1 MSEAVQRDPVS
12 AAGHRRRWL
21 LAVDPVFEG
30 GRKGKRAQTWD
41 VEDEL
46 IAVALLGD
54 VTIDL
59 SETNSAPDEVH
70 IEAYAILRDV
80 DVLVGEGAHVKLSG
94 GVLRGDLSNEVPPV
108 PEDKRTS
115 TVSINGHSFIGD
127 VTVRVAGG

>member
-1 MSEAVQRDPVS
+1 MNDPAQDKPASTVRP
-12 AAGHRRRWL
+12 RRRWL
-21 LAVDPVFEG
+21 LALDPVFEA

-41 VEDEL
+41 VEEEL

-59 SETNSAPDEVH
+59 SDTKSVPPEVH

-80 DVLVGEGAHVKLSG
+80 DVLVGEGTHVELGG

-108 PEDKRTS
+108 SEDRRTR
-115 TVSINGHSFIGD
+115 TVTINGHSLVGD
-127 VTVRVAGG
+127 ITVRLAGS

>member
-1 MSEAVQRDPVS
+1 MSN
-12 AAGHRRRWL
+12 AAQDKPTFTTGRRRRWL
-21 LAVDPVFEG
+21 LAIDPVFEG
-30 GRKGKRAQTWD
+30 GRKGKRARKWD

-59 SETNSAPDEVH
+59 SETKTAPPEIH

-80 DVLVGEGAHVKLSG
+80 DVLVGEGTHVELGG

-108 PEDKRTS
+108 PEDSCTR
-115 TVSINGHSFIGD
+115 TVSINGHTLLGD
-127 VTVRVAGG
+127 VTVRLAGR